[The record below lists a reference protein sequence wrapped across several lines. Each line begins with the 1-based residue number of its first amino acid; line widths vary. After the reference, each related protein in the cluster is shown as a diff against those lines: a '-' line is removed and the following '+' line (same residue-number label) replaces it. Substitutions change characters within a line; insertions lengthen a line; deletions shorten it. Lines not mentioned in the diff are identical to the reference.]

1 VLINMVPSGEIQLKG
16 GEVKSSPWRG
26 EAPVGRQTFT
36 LRSHDGREKT
46 LTVEVKADGSTSRC
60 WDFELGAA
68 CGAEP

>member
-1 VLINMVPSGEIQLKG
+1 
-16 GEVKSSPWRG
+16 VKSSPWRG